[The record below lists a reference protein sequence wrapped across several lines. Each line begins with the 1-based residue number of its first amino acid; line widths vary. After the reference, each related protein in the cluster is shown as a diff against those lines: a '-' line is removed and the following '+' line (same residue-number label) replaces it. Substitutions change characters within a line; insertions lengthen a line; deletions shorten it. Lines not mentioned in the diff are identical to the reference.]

1 MRKSCYPIL
10 LLGALTLGT
19 TSSCD
24 DYLEV
29 DHYDILPEDF
39 MYRNEANIKSGLYGI
54 YDTFYTYQGSDNS
67 GDDTTWGFKP
77 NVFIAG
83 HSTMDCQASGW
94 DAEWQRHAV
103 LANKGS
109 LDTAWRMSYKG
120 IDRANRFLAGLQNVD
135 VSVLSAEKKV
145 QFEAEARAI
154 RAYNYLY
161 LSKVFGPVPMLLT
174 GETYTTSAGKARPE
188 NLEGTYQVIEE
199 DLKFAM
205 EKLDWEPADGEYG
218 RITKGFC
225 KAFLAEL
232 YMYQKKFTEAKKELN
247 DIITSN
253 TYALEPCYANLHAWD
268 NHWTKESIF
277 EVAYHIHGNMNWGG
291 NSHDDG
297 KIWYGYMCAA
307 PEYGGWGS
315 LALSWEYYRSFEQG
329 DKRKE
334 YTCVGTGDVHPIT
347 NEKLG
352 TNPSYSGYVQG
363 SENVPCV
370 YSLKYWRKQPGKD
383 GFVYCPI
390 SLTFKRYAGVLLDY
404 AECCFETGEEA
415 TGWEMIRQVRNR
427 AWGNLEIG
435 VQAIDFPQSM
445 LSTTIVDVPD
455 AKTVYAE
462 YKTRKGYASDV
473 WKVALTQER
482 RHELN
487 AEFSLYF
494 DLCRMGLAEEWFRCE
509 YPKTKANSTPEE
521 CWETGDSFRYFEHQK
536 YQEIFPIPTNEI
548 LNNPLI
554 NSEDQNEGY

>member
-1 MRKSCYPIL
+1 MKKSFYHIL
-10 LLGALTLGT
+10 LLSALTLGT

-39 MYRNEANIKSGLYGI
+39 MYQNETNIKSGLYGI

-109 LDTAWRMSYKG
+109 LDTAWRMSYKA

-135 VSVLSAEKKV
+135 VSVLSVEKKT

-188 NLEGTYQVIEE
+188 NLEGTYQVVEE

-247 DIITSN
+247 DIIASN
-253 TYALEPCYANLHAWD
+253 VYALEPCYANLHAWD
-268 NHWTKESIF
+268 NHWTKESVF
-277 EVAYHIHGNMNWGG
+277 EVAYHTHGNMNWGG
-291 NSHDDG
+291 NSNDDG

-334 YTCVGTGDVHPIT
+334 YTCVGTGDTHPIT
-347 NEKLG
+347 GQKLG
-352 TNPSYSGYVQG
+352 LNPSYSGYVQG

-435 VQAIDFPQSM
+435 VQAIDFPQAM
-445 LSTTIVDVPD
+445 LNTTVVDVPD

-462 YKTRKGYASDV
+462 YKTRKGYTSDV

-487 AEFSLYF
+487 AAFSLYF

>member
-1 MRKSCYPIL
+1 MKKSFYHIL
-10 LLGALTLGT
+10 LLSALTLGT

-39 MYRNEANIKSGLYGI
+39 MYQNETNIKSGLYGI

-109 LDTAWRMSYKG
+109 LDTAWRMSYKA

-135 VSVLSAEKKV
+135 VSVLSVEKKT

-188 NLEGTYQVIEE
+188 NLEGTYQVVEE

-247 DIITSN
+247 DIIASN
-253 TYALEPCYANLHAWD
+253 VYALEPCYANLHAWD
-268 NHWTKESIF
+268 NHWTKESVF
-277 EVAYHIHGNMNWGG
+277 EVAYHTHGNMNWGG
-291 NSHDDG
+291 NSNDDG

-334 YTCVGTGDVHPIT
+334 YTCVGTGDTHPIT
-347 NEKLG
+347 GQKLG
-352 TNPSYSGYVQG
+352 LNPSYSGYVQG

-427 AWGNLEIG
+427 AWGNLEID
-435 VQAIDFPQSM
+435 VQAIDFPQAM
-445 LSTTIVDVPD
+445 LNTTVVDVPD

-462 YKTRKGYASDV
+462 YKTRKGYTSDV

>member
-1 MRKSCYPIL
+1 MKKSFYHIL
-10 LLGALTLGT
+10 LLSALTLGT

-39 MYRNEANIKSGLYGI
+39 MYQNETNIKSGLYGI

-109 LDTAWRMSYKG
+109 LDTAWRMSYKA

-135 VSVLSAEKKV
+135 VSVLSVEKKT

-188 NLEGTYQVIEE
+188 NLEGTYQVVEE

-247 DIITSN
+247 DIIASN
-253 TYALEPCYANLHAWD
+253 VYALEPCYANLHAWD
-268 NHWTKESIF
+268 NHWTKESVF
-277 EVAYHIHGNMNWGG
+277 EVAYHTHGNMNWGG
-291 NSHDDG
+291 NSNDDG

-334 YTCVGTGDVHPIT
+334 YTCVGTGDTHPIT
-347 NEKLG
+347 GQKLG
-352 TNPSYSGYVQG
+352 LNPSYSGYVQG

-415 TGWEMIRQVRNR
+415 TGWEMIRQVRKR

-435 VQAIDFPQSM
+435 VQAIDFPQAM
-445 LSTTIVDVPD
+445 LNTTVVDVPD

-462 YKTRKGYASDV
+462 YKTRKGYTSDV

>member
-1 MRKSCYPIL
+1 MRKSFYHIL

-307 PEYGGWGS
+307 PEYGGWGA

-435 VQAIDFPQSM
+435 VQAIDFPQAM
-445 LSTTIVDVPD
+445 LNTTVVDVPD

-462 YKTRKGYASDV
+462 YKTRKGYTSDV

>member
-1 MRKSCYPIL
+1 MRKSFYHIL

-435 VQAIDFPQSM
+435 VQAIDFPQAM
-445 LSTTIVDVPD
+445 LNTTVVDVPD

-462 YKTRKGYASDV
+462 YKTRKGYTSDV

-509 YPKTKANSTPEE
+509 YQKTKANSTPEE

-536 YQEIFPIPTNEI
+536 YHEIFPIPTNEI

>member
-1 MRKSCYPIL
+1 MKKSFYHIL
-10 LLGALTLGT
+10 LLSALTLGT

-39 MYRNEANIKSGLYGI
+39 MYQNETNIKSGLYGI

-109 LDTAWRMSYKG
+109 LDTAWRMSYKA

-135 VSVLSAEKKV
+135 VSVLSVEKKT

-188 NLEGTYQVIEE
+188 NLEGTYQVVEE

-253 TYALEPCYANLHAWD
+253 VYALEPCYANLHAWD
-268 NHWTKESIF
+268 NHWTKESVF
-277 EVAYHIHGNMNWGG
+277 EVAYHTHGNMNWGG
-291 NSHDDG
+291 NSNDDG

-315 LALSWEYYRSFEQG
+315 LALSWEYYRPFEQG

-334 YTCVGTGDVHPIT
+334 YTCVGTGDTHPIT
-347 NEKLG
+347 GQKLG
-352 TNPSYSGYVQG
+352 LNPSYSGYVQG

-435 VQAIDFPQSM
+435 VQAIDFPQAM
-445 LSTTIVDVPD
+445 LNTTVVDVPD

-462 YKTRKGYASDV
+462 YKTRKVYTSDV

>member
-1 MRKSCYPIL
+1 MKKSFYHIL
-10 LLGALTLGT
+10 LLSALTLGT

-39 MYRNEANIKSGLYGI
+39 MYQNETNIKSGLYGI

-109 LDTAWRMSYKG
+109 LDTAWRMSYKA

-135 VSVLSAEKKV
+135 VSVLSVEKKT

-188 NLEGTYQVIEE
+188 NLEGTYQVVEE

-247 DIITSN
+247 DIIASN
-253 TYALEPCYANLHAWD
+253 VYALEPCYAILHAWD
-268 NHWTKESIF
+268 NHWTKESVF
-277 EVAYHIHGNMNWGG
+277 EVAYHTHGNMNWGG
-291 NSHDDG
+291 NSNDDG

-334 YTCVGTGDVHPIT
+334 YTCVGTGDTHPIT
-347 NEKLG
+347 GQKLG
-352 TNPSYSGYVQG
+352 LNPSYSGYVQG

-435 VQAIDFPQSM
+435 VQAIDFPQAM
-445 LSTTIVDVPD
+445 LNTTVVDVPD

-462 YKTRKGYASDV
+462 YKTRKGYTSDV

>member
-1 MRKSCYPIL
+1 MRKSFYHIL

-109 LDTAWRMSYKG
+109 LDTAWRMSYKA

-188 NLEGTYQVIEE
+188 NLEGTYQVVEE

-277 EVAYHIHGNMNWGG
+277 EVAYHTHGNMNWGG

-334 YTCVGTGDVHPIT
+334 YTCVGTGDTHPIT
-347 NEKLG
+347 GQKLG
-352 TNPSYSGYVQG
+352 LNPSYSGYVQG

-435 VQAIDFPQSM
+435 VQAIDFPQAM
-445 LSTTIVDVPD
+445 LNTTVVDVPD

-462 YKTRKGYASDV
+462 YKTRKGYTSDV

>member
-1 MRKSCYPIL
+1 MKKSFYHIL
-10 LLGALTLGT
+10 LLSALTLGT

-39 MYRNEANIKSGLYGI
+39 MYQNETNIKSGLYGI

-109 LDTAWRMSYKG
+109 LDTAWRMSYKA

-135 VSVLSAEKKV
+135 VSVLSVEKKT

-188 NLEGTYQVIEE
+188 NLEGTYQVVEE

-247 DIITSN
+247 DIIASN
-253 TYALEPCYANLHAWD
+253 VYALEPCYANLHAWD
-268 NHWTKESIF
+268 NHWTKESVF
-277 EVAYHIHGNMNWGG
+277 EVAYHTHGNMNWGG
-291 NSHDDG
+291 NSNDDG

-334 YTCVGTGDVHPIT
+334 YTCVGTGDTHPIT
-347 NEKLG
+347 GQKLG
-352 TNPSYSGYVQG
+352 LNPSYSGYVQG

-435 VQAIDFPQSM
+435 VQAIDFPQAM
-445 LSTTIVDVPD
+445 LNTTVVDVPD

-462 YKTRKGYASDV
+462 YKTRKGYTSDV

-487 AEFSLYF
+487 TEFSLYF

>member
-1 MRKSCYPIL
+1 MKKSFYHIL
-10 LLGALTLGT
+10 LLSALTLGT

-39 MYRNEANIKSGLYGI
+39 MYQNETNIKSGLYGI

-109 LDTAWRMSYKG
+109 LDTAWRMSYKA

-135 VSVLSAEKKV
+135 VSVLSVEKKT

-188 NLEGTYQVIEE
+188 NLEGIYQVVEE

-247 DIITSN
+247 DIIASN
-253 TYALEPCYANLHAWD
+253 VYALEPCYANLHAWD
-268 NHWTKESIF
+268 NHWTKESVF
-277 EVAYHIHGNMNWGG
+277 EVAYHTHGNMNWGG
-291 NSHDDG
+291 NSNDDG

-334 YTCVGTGDVHPIT
+334 YTCVGTGDTHPIT
-347 NEKLG
+347 GQKLG
-352 TNPSYSGYVQG
+352 LNPSYSGYVQG

-435 VQAIDFPQSM
+435 VQAIDFPQAM
-445 LSTTIVDVPD
+445 LNTTVVDVPD

-462 YKTRKGYASDV
+462 YKTRKGYTSDV

>member
-1 MRKSCYPIL
+1 MKKSFYHIL
-10 LLGALTLGT
+10 LLSALTLGT

-29 DHYDILPEDF
+29 DHYDFLPEDF
-39 MYRNEANIKSGLYGI
+39 MYQNETNIKSGLYGI

-109 LDTAWRMSYKG
+109 LDTAWRMSYKA

-135 VSVLSAEKKV
+135 VSVLSVEKKT

-188 NLEGTYQVIEE
+188 NLEGTYQVVEE

-247 DIITSN
+247 DIIASN
-253 TYALEPCYANLHAWD
+253 VYALEPCYANLHAWD
-268 NHWTKESIF
+268 NHWTKESVF
-277 EVAYHIHGNMNWGG
+277 EVAYHTHGNMNWGG
-291 NSHDDG
+291 NSNDDG

-334 YTCVGTGDVHPIT
+334 YTCVGTGDTHPIT
-347 NEKLG
+347 GQKLG
-352 TNPSYSGYVQG
+352 LNPSYSGYVQG

-435 VQAIDFPQSM
+435 VQAIDFPQAM
-445 LSTTIVDVPD
+445 LNTTVVDVPD

-462 YKTRKGYASDV
+462 YKTRKGYTSDV

>member
-1 MRKSCYPIL
+1 MKKSFYHIL
-10 LLGALTLGT
+10 LLSALTLGT

-39 MYRNEANIKSGLYGI
+39 MYQNETNIKSGLYGI

-109 LDTAWRMSYKG
+109 LDTAWRMSYKA

-135 VSVLSAEKKV
+135 VSVLSVEKKT

-188 NLEGTYQVIEE
+188 NLEGTYQVVEE

-247 DIITSN
+247 DIIASN
-253 TYALEPCYANLHAWD
+253 VYALEPCYANLHAWD
-268 NHWTKESIF
+268 NHWTKESVF
-277 EVAYHIHGNMNWGG
+277 EVAYHTHGNMNWGG
-291 NSHDDG
+291 NSNDDG

-334 YTCVGTGDVHPIT
+334 YTCVGTGDTHPIT
-347 NEKLG
+347 GQKLG
-352 TNPSYSGYVQG
+352 LNPSYSGYVQG

-390 SLTFKRYAGVLLDY
+390 SLTFKRYAGVLLYY

-435 VQAIDFPQSM
+435 VQAIDFPQAM
-445 LSTTIVDVPD
+445 LNTTVVDVPD

-462 YKTRKGYASDV
+462 YKTRKGYTSDV

>member
-1 MRKSCYPIL
+1 MKKSFYHIL
-10 LLGALTLGT
+10 LLSALTLGT

-39 MYRNEANIKSGLYGI
+39 MYQNETNIKSGLYGI
-54 YDTFYTYQGSDNS
+54 YDTFYTYQGSDYS

-109 LDTAWRMSYKG
+109 LDTAWRMSYKA

-135 VSVLSAEKKV
+135 VSVLSVEKKT

-188 NLEGTYQVIEE
+188 NLEGTYQVVEE

-247 DIITSN
+247 DIIASN
-253 TYALEPCYANLHAWD
+253 VYALEPCYANLHAWD
-268 NHWTKESIF
+268 NHWTKESVF
-277 EVAYHIHGNMNWGG
+277 EVAYHTHGNMNWGG
-291 NSHDDG
+291 NSNDDS

-334 YTCVGTGDVHPIT
+334 YTCVGTGDTHPIT
-347 NEKLG
+347 GQKLG
-352 TNPSYSGYVQG
+352 LNPSYSGYVQG

-435 VQAIDFPQSM
+435 VQAIDFPQAM
-445 LSTTIVDVPD
+445 LNTTVVDVPD
-455 AKTVYAE
+455 AKTIYAE
-462 YKTRKGYASDV
+462 YKTRKGYTSDV

>member
-1 MRKSCYPIL
+1 MKKSFYHIL
-10 LLGALTLGT
+10 LLSALTLGT

-39 MYRNEANIKSGLYGI
+39 MYQNETNIKSGLYGI

-109 LDTAWRMSYKG
+109 LDTAWRMSYKA
-120 IDRANRFLAGLQNVD
+120 IDWANRFLAGLQNVD
-135 VSVLSAEKKV
+135 VSVLSVEKKT

-188 NLEGTYQVIEE
+188 NLEGTYQVVEE

-247 DIITSN
+247 DIIASN
-253 TYALEPCYANLHAWD
+253 VYALEPCYANLHAWD
-268 NHWTKESIF
+268 NHWTKESVF
-277 EVAYHIHGNMNWGG
+277 EVAYHTHGNMNWGG
-291 NSHDDG
+291 NSNDDG

-334 YTCVGTGDVHPIT
+334 YTCVGTGDTHPIT
-347 NEKLG
+347 GQKLG
-352 TNPSYSGYVQG
+352 LNPSYSGYVQG

-435 VQAIDFPQSM
+435 VQAIDFPQAM
-445 LSTTIVDVPD
+445 LNTTVVDVPD

-462 YKTRKGYASDV
+462 YKTRKGYTSDV

>member
-1 MRKSCYPIL
+1 MKKSFYHIL
-10 LLGALTLGT
+10 LLSALTLGT

-39 MYRNEANIKSGLYGI
+39 MYQNETNIKSGLYGI

-109 LDTAWRMSYKG
+109 LDTAWRMSYKA

-135 VSVLSAEKKV
+135 VSVLSVEKKT

-188 NLEGTYQVIEE
+188 NLEGTYQVVEE

-247 DIITSN
+247 DIIASN
-253 TYALEPCYANLHAWD
+253 VYALEPCYANLHAWD
-268 NHWTKESIF
+268 NHWTKESVF
-277 EVAYHIHGNMNWGG
+277 EVAYHTHGNMNWGG
-291 NSHDDG
+291 NSNDDG

-334 YTCVGTGDVHPIT
+334 YTCVGTGDTHPIT
-347 NEKLG
+347 GQKLG
-352 TNPSYSGYVQG
+352 LNPSYSGYVQG

-390 SLTFKRYAGVLLDY
+390 SLTFKRYAGLLLDY
-404 AECCFETGEEA
+404 AECCFETGVEA

-435 VQAIDFPQSM
+435 VQAIDFPQAM
-445 LSTTIVDVPD
+445 LNTTVVDVPD
-455 AKTVYAE
+455 AKNVYAE
-462 YKTRKGYASDV
+462 YKTRKGYTSDV

>member
-1 MRKSCYPIL
+1 MKKSFYHIL
-10 LLGALTLGT
+10 LLSALTLGT

-39 MYRNEANIKSGLYGI
+39 MYQNETNIKSGLYGI

-109 LDTAWRMSYKG
+109 LDTAWRMSYKA

-135 VSVLSAEKKV
+135 VSVLSVEKKT

-174 GETYTTSAGKARPE
+174 GETYTTSAGKACPE
-188 NLEGTYQVIEE
+188 NLEGTYQVVEE

-247 DIITSN
+247 DIIASN
-253 TYALEPCYANLHAWD
+253 VYALEPCYANLHAWD
-268 NHWTKESIF
+268 NHWTKESVF
-277 EVAYHIHGNMNWGG
+277 EVAYHTHGNMNWGG
-291 NSHDDG
+291 NSNDDG

-334 YTCVGTGDVHPIT
+334 YTCVGTGDTHPIT
-347 NEKLG
+347 GQKLG
-352 TNPSYSGYVQG
+352 LNPSYSGYVQG

-435 VQAIDFPQSM
+435 VQAIDFPQAM
-445 LSTTIVDVPD
+445 LNTTVVDVPD

-462 YKTRKGYASDV
+462 YKTRKGYTSDV

>member
-1 MRKSCYPIL
+1 MKKSFYHIL
-10 LLGALTLGT
+10 LLSALTLGT

-39 MYRNEANIKSGLYGI
+39 MYQNETNIKSGLYGI

-109 LDTAWRMSYKG
+109 LDTAWRMSYKA

-135 VSVLSAEKKV
+135 VSVLSVEKKT

-188 NLEGTYQVIEE
+188 NLEGTYQVVEE

-205 EKLDWEPADGEYG
+205 EKLDWEPVDGEYG

-247 DIITSN
+247 DIIASN
-253 TYALEPCYANLHAWD
+253 VYALEPCYANLHAWD
-268 NHWTKESIF
+268 NHWTKESVF
-277 EVAYHIHGNMNWGG
+277 EVAYHTHGNMNWGG
-291 NSHDDG
+291 NSNDDG

-334 YTCVGTGDVHPIT
+334 YTCVGTGDTHPIT
-347 NEKLG
+347 GQKLG
-352 TNPSYSGYVQG
+352 LNPSYSGYVQG

-435 VQAIDFPQSM
+435 VQAIDFPQAM
-445 LSTTIVDVPD
+445 LNTTVVDVPD

-462 YKTRKGYASDV
+462 YKTRKGYTSDV

>member
-1 MRKSCYPIL
+1 MKKSFYHIL
-10 LLGALTLGT
+10 LLSALTLGT

-39 MYRNEANIKSGLYGI
+39 MYQNETNIKSGLYGI

-109 LDTAWRMSYKG
+109 LDTAWRMSYKA

-135 VSVLSAEKKV
+135 VSVLSVEKKT

-188 NLEGTYQVIEE
+188 NLEGTYQVVEE

-247 DIITSN
+247 DIIASN
-253 TYALEPCYANLHAWD
+253 VYALEPCYANLHAWD
-268 NHWTKESIF
+268 NHWTKESVF
-277 EVAYHIHGNMNWGG
+277 EVAYHTHGNMNWGG
-291 NSHDDG
+291 NSNDDG

-334 YTCVGTGDVHPIT
+334 YTCVGTGDTHPIT
-347 NEKLG
+347 GQKLG
-352 TNPSYSGYVQG
+352 LNPSYSGYVQG

-435 VQAIDFPQSM
+435 VQAIDFPQAM
-445 LSTTIVDVPD
+445 LNTTVVDVPD

-462 YKTRKGYASDV
+462 YKTRKGYTSDV
-473 WKVALTQER
+473 WKVTLTQER

>member
-1 MRKSCYPIL
+1 MKKSFYHIL
-10 LLGALTLGT
+10 LLSALTLGT

-39 MYRNEANIKSGLYGI
+39 MCQNETNIKSGLYGI

-109 LDTAWRMSYKG
+109 LDTAWRMSYKA

-135 VSVLSAEKKV
+135 VSVLSVEKKT

-188 NLEGTYQVIEE
+188 NLEGTYQVVEE

-247 DIITSN
+247 DIIASN
-253 TYALEPCYANLHAWD
+253 VYALEPCYANLHAWD
-268 NHWTKESIF
+268 NHWTKESVF
-277 EVAYHIHGNMNWGG
+277 EVAYHTHGNMNWGG
-291 NSHDDG
+291 NSNDDG

-334 YTCVGTGDVHPIT
+334 YTCVGTGDTHPIT
-347 NEKLG
+347 GQKLG
-352 TNPSYSGYVQG
+352 LNPSYSGYVQG

-435 VQAIDFPQSM
+435 VQAIDFPQAM
-445 LSTTIVDVPD
+445 LNTTVVDVPD

-462 YKTRKGYASDV
+462 YKTRKGYTSDV

>member
-1 MRKSCYPIL
+1 MRKSFYHIL

-253 TYALEPCYANLHAWD
+253 TYVLEPCYANLHAWD

-435 VQAIDFPQSM
+435 VQAIDFPQAM
-445 LSTTIVDVPD
+445 LNTTVVDVPD

-462 YKTRKGYASDV
+462 YKTRKGYTSDV

-554 NSEDQNEGY
+554 NSEYQNEGY

>member
-1 MRKSCYPIL
+1 MRKSFYHIL

-54 YDTFYTYQGSDNS
+54 YDTFYTYQGSDKS
-67 GDDTTWGFKP
+67 GDDETWGFKP

-188 NLEGTYQVIEE
+188 SLEGTYQVIEE

-435 VQAIDFPQSM
+435 VQAIDFPQAM
-445 LSTTIVDVPD
+445 LNTTVVDVPD

-462 YKTRKGYASDV
+462 YKTRKGYTSDV

-509 YPKTKANSTPEE
+509 YPKPKANSTPEE

>member
-1 MRKSCYPIL
+1 MRKSFYHIL

-94 DAEWQRHAV
+94 DAEWQGHAV

-291 NSHDDG
+291 NSNDDG

-334 YTCVGTGDVHPIT
+334 YTCVGTGDTHPIT
-347 NEKLG
+347 GQKLG
-352 TNPSYSGYVQG
+352 LNPSYSGYVQG

-435 VQAIDFPQSM
+435 VQAIDFPQAM
-445 LSTTIVDVPD
+445 LNTTVVDVPD

-462 YKTRKGYASDV
+462 YKTRKGYTSDV

>member
-1 MRKSCYPIL
+1 MKKSFYHIL
-10 LLGALTLGT
+10 LLSALTLGT

-39 MYRNEANIKSGLYGI
+39 MYQNETNIKSGLYGI

-109 LDTAWRMSYKG
+109 LDTAWRMSYKA

-135 VSVLSAEKKV
+135 VSVLSVEKKT

-188 NLEGTYQVIEE
+188 NLEGTYQVVEE

-247 DIITSN
+247 DIIASN
-253 TYALEPCYANLHAWD
+253 VYALEPCYANLHAWD
-268 NHWTKESIF
+268 NHWTKESVF
-277 EVAYHIHGNMNWGG
+277 EVAYHTHGNMNWGG
-291 NSHDDG
+291 NSNDDG

-334 YTCVGTGDVHPIT
+334 YTCVGTGDTHPIT
-347 NEKLG
+347 GQKLG
-352 TNPSYSGYVQG
+352 LNPSYSGYVQG

-435 VQAIDFPQSM
+435 VQAIDFPQAM
-445 LSTTIVDVPD
+445 LNTTVVDVPD

-462 YKTRKGYASDV
+462 YKTRKGYTSDV

-554 NSEDQNEGY
+554 KSEDQNEGY

>member
-1 MRKSCYPIL
+1 MKKSFYHIL
-10 LLGALTLGT
+10 LLSALTLGT

-39 MYRNEANIKSGLYGI
+39 MYQNETNIKSGLYGI

-109 LDTAWRMSYKG
+109 LDTAWRMSYKA

-135 VSVLSAEKKV
+135 VSVLSVEKKT

-188 NLEGTYQVIEE
+188 NLEGTYQVVEE

-247 DIITSN
+247 DIIASN
-253 TYALEPCYANLHAWD
+253 VYALEPCYANLHAWD
-268 NHWTKESIF
+268 NHWTKESVF
-277 EVAYHIHGNMNWGG
+277 EVAYHTHGNMNWGG
-291 NSHDDG
+291 NSNDDG

-334 YTCVGTGDVHPIT
+334 YTCVGTGDTHPIT
-347 NEKLG
+347 GQKLG
-352 TNPSYSGYVQG
+352 LNPSYSGYVQG

-435 VQAIDFPQSM
+435 VQAIDFPQAM
-445 LSTTIVDVPD
+445 LNTTVVDVPD

-462 YKTRKGYASDV
+462 YKTRKGYTSDV

-482 RHELN
+482 RDELN

>member
-1 MRKSCYPIL
+1 MKKSFYHIL
-10 LLGALTLGT
+10 LLSALTLGT

-29 DHYDILPEDF
+29 VHYDILPEDF
-39 MYRNEANIKSGLYGI
+39 MYQNETNIKSGLYGI

-109 LDTAWRMSYKG
+109 LDTAWRMSYKA

-135 VSVLSAEKKV
+135 VSVLSVEKKT

-188 NLEGTYQVIEE
+188 NLEGTYQVVEE

-247 DIITSN
+247 DIIASN
-253 TYALEPCYANLHAWD
+253 VYALEPCYANLHAWD
-268 NHWTKESIF
+268 NHWTKESVF
-277 EVAYHIHGNMNWGG
+277 EVAYHTHGNMNWGG
-291 NSHDDG
+291 NSNDDG

-334 YTCVGTGDVHPIT
+334 YTCVGTGDTHPIT
-347 NEKLG
+347 GQKLG
-352 TNPSYSGYVQG
+352 LNPSYSGYVQG

-435 VQAIDFPQSM
+435 VQAIDFPQAM
-445 LSTTIVDVPD
+445 LNTTVVDVPD

-462 YKTRKGYASDV
+462 YKTRKGYTSDV

>member
-1 MRKSCYPIL
+1 
-10 LLGALTLGT
+10 
-19 TSSCD
+19 
-24 DYLEV
+24 
-29 DHYDILPEDF
+29 
-39 MYRNEANIKSGLYGI
+39 
-54 YDTFYTYQGSDNS
+54 
-67 GDDTTWGFKP
+67 
-77 NVFIAG
+77 
-83 HSTMDCQASGW
+83 
-94 DAEWQRHAV
+94 
-103 LANKGS
+103 
-109 LDTAWRMSYKG
+109 
-120 IDRANRFLAGLQNVD
+120 
-135 VSVLSAEKKV
+135 
-145 QFEAEARAI
+145 
-154 RAYNYLY
+154 
-161 LSKVFGPVPMLLT
+161 
-174 GETYTTSAGKARPE
+174 
-188 NLEGTYQVIEE
+188 
-199 DLKFAM
+199 
-205 EKLDWEPADGEYG
+205 
-218 RITKGFC
+218 
-225 KAFLAEL
+225 
-232 YMYQKKFTEAKKELN
+232 MYQKKFTEAKKELN

-277 EVAYHIHGNMNWGG
+277 EVAYHTHGNMNWGG

-435 VQAIDFPQSM
+435 VQAIDFPQAM
-445 LSTTIVDVPD
+445 LNTTVVDVPD

-462 YKTRKGYASDV
+462 YKTRKGYTSDV

-536 YQEIFPIPTNEI
+536 YQEISQYLLMRFLII
-548 LNNPLI
+548 LSSIRRTRMRDIDDSKIVLRIDNYIVLLF
-554 NSEDQNEGY
+554 

>member
-1 MRKSCYPIL
+1 MRKSFYHIL

-120 IDRANRFLAGLQNVD
+120 IDCANRFLAGLQNVD

-435 VQAIDFPQSM
+435 VQAIDFPQAM
-445 LSTTIVDVPD
+445 LNTTVVDVPD

-462 YKTRKGYASDV
+462 YKTRKGYTSDV

>member
-1 MRKSCYPIL
+1 MNSAHIL
-10 LLGALTLGT
+10 LLSALTLGT

-39 MYRNEANIKSGLYGI
+39 MYQNETNIKSGLYGI

-109 LDTAWRMSYKG
+109 LDTAWRMSYKA

-135 VSVLSAEKKV
+135 VSVLSVEKKT

-188 NLEGTYQVIEE
+188 NLEGTYQVVEE

-247 DIITSN
+247 DIIASN
-253 TYALEPCYANLHAWD
+253 VYALEPCYANLHAWD
-268 NHWTKESIF
+268 NHWTKESVF
-277 EVAYHIHGNMNWGG
+277 EVAYHTHGNMNWGG
-291 NSHDDG
+291 NSNDDG

-334 YTCVGTGDVHPIT
+334 YTCVGTGDTHPIT
-347 NEKLG
+347 GQKLG
-352 TNPSYSGYVQG
+352 LNPSYSGYVQG

-435 VQAIDFPQSM
+435 VQAIDFPQAM
-445 LSTTIVDVPD
+445 LNTTVVDVPD

-462 YKTRKGYASDV
+462 YKTRKGYTSDV

>member
-1 MRKSCYPIL
+1 MKKSFYHIL
-10 LLGALTLGT
+10 LLSALTLGT

-39 MYRNEANIKSGLYGI
+39 MYQNETNIKSGLYGI

-109 LDTAWRMSYKG
+109 LDTAWRMSYKA

-135 VSVLSAEKKV
+135 VSVLSVEKKT

-188 NLEGTYQVIEE
+188 NLEGTYQVVEE

-205 EKLDWEPADGEYG
+205 EKLDWELADGEYG

-247 DIITSN
+247 DIIASN
-253 TYALEPCYANLHAWD
+253 VYALEPCYANLHAWD
-268 NHWTKESIF
+268 NHWTKESVF
-277 EVAYHIHGNMNWGG
+277 EVAYHTHGNMNWGG
-291 NSHDDG
+291 NSNDDG

-334 YTCVGTGDVHPIT
+334 YTCVGTGDTHPIT
-347 NEKLG
+347 GQKLG
-352 TNPSYSGYVQG
+352 LNPSYSGYVQG

-435 VQAIDFPQSM
+435 VQAIDFPQAM
-445 LSTTIVDVPD
+445 LNTTVVDVPD

-462 YKTRKGYASDV
+462 YKTRKGYTSDV